1 MKHAYI
7 VGFMGK
13 MSAKHVIGRL
23 GIAQAIM
30 HYVYNYDSVILSPN
44 PPSEPPTHRLRSST
58 STHYLPSILLGFR
71 LDFGTGRSTTA
82 HRVCVRYGLHPGQL
96 GPVYL
101 LINFTLSNWR
111 VRLDSDVRR
120 LIFSAP
126 TNNQQQRQQIV
137 F

>member
-1 MKHAYI
+1 MGKTSVKHAYI

-30 HYVYNYDSVILSPN
+30 HYVYNYDSVILRPN

-82 HRVCVRYGLHPGQL
+82 QSLREIWFASWATWAC
-96 GPVYL
+96 
-101 LINFTLSNWR
+101 LSPDKFHS
-111 VRLDSDVRR
+111 VKLE
-120 LIFSAP
+120 SAL
-126 TNNQQQRQQIV
+126 R